1 MGSNVY
7 LTPLYRAAWAD
18 MMAVDARLSPVA
30 VRVGIIIGGYFNS
43 GSASTYVGQKTIA
56 KNMGISARTVWE
68 AVREL
73 ITHGYLIS
81 TSGGRNSNTYFMPV
95 EKVATYCDIYLKKS
109 RNGLRD
115 LDHKSRNGLRS
126 LSQETSQNSAEISQ
140 NRVLNIATGCEQ
152 TPILTPFN
160 SKARGTASPDWRQ
173 SRDNFRAARA
183 DLKASLNDGAAEAGY
198 SITRIEPFADEWQCV
213 RVELARSL
221 GSDIN
226 RAWFQDLS
234 VLRIFEGECLM
245 AAPTKFKR
253 DWIADHF
260 AGALLEA
267 WQCVHASIS
276 AIQLTV
282 NASSIDQANHVDE
295 RSAQGGAA

>member
-109 RNGLRD
+109 RNGLR
-115 LDHKSRNGLRS
+115 S

-173 SRDNFRAARA
+173 SVLTMVRQKQATALPASNRLRTNGNAYELNSHGRSAATSIGLGSRTCRFYGY
-183 DLKASLNDGAAEAGY
+183 LKA
-198 SITRIEPFADEWQCV
+198 
-213 RVELARSL
+213 
-221 GSDIN
+221 
-226 RAWFQDLS
+226 
-234 VLRIFEGECLM
+234 
-245 AAPTKFKR
+245 
-253 DWIADHF
+253 
-260 AGALLEA
+260 
-267 WQCVHASIS
+267 
-276 AIQLTV
+276 
-282 NASSIDQANHVDE
+282 NA
-295 RSAQGGAA
+295 

>member
-1 MGSNVY
+1 MGNVY

-43 GSASTYVGQKTIA
+43 GSASTYVGQETIA

-73 ITHGYLIS
+73 TTHGYLIS
-81 TSGGRNSNTYFMPV
+81 TAGGRNSNTYFMPV

-126 LSQETSQNSAEISQ
+126 LSQETSQNSAVMSQ
-140 NRVLNIATGCEQ
+140 NRVLNLATGCEQ
-152 TPILTPFN
+152 TPISTPFN
-160 SKARGTASPDWRQ
+160 SKTSPGVAADWRQ
-173 SRDNFRAARA
+173 SRDNFRAARSS
-183 DLKASLNDGAAEAGY
+183 LKASLDDGAAEVSA
-198 SITRIEPFADEWQCV
+198 SISQIEPFADEWQLV

-267 WQCVHASIS
+267 WQCVHASIL
-276 AIQLTV
+276 AVRITII
-282 NASSIDQANHVDE
+282 ASMADRTSQVDE